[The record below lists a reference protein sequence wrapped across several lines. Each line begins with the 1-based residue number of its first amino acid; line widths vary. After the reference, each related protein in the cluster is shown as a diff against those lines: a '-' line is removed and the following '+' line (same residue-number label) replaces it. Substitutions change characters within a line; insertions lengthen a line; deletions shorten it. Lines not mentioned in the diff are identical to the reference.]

1 MNGIGFDKR
10 MVRSQDDARLR
21 EKIFSDGRLA
31 GCALTYTGKNLTIG
45 IGHMVVK
52 GRILAFDAAETVA
65 SDTTEA
71 AGYGRLKLVIDLTQT
86 ASETEFAQY
95 AWDWDYAATNSFPA
109 LTQDDINDGTH
120 TEYEMI
126 ICIVQFSSSN
136 IASITSDM
144 AQAVVGAG
152 LLWDGLSLPTTGYS
166 GAGPYTKAF
175 TVTGALTDTTKRYTL
190 FPDWSSTAATRAL
203 EKTAWNL
210 VDDYD
215 ITEANTL
222 TITVTAVPATAVPFS
237 LKEVV

>member
-10 MVRSQDDARLR
+10 VVRSQDDARLR

-71 AGYGRLKLVIDLTQT
+71 AGYGRLKLVIDLSQT
-86 ASETEFAQY
+86 ASETEFTQY

-120 TEYEMI
+120 TDYEMV
-126 ICIVQFSSSN
+126 ICIVRFTSSN
-136 IASITSDM
+136 ISSITSQM
-144 AQAVVGAG
+144 ATVSLTAPSTDFTATLSTTWTGA
-152 LLWDGLSLPTTGYS
+152 SAPYS
-166 GAGPYTKAF
+166 QNV
-175 TVTGALTDTTKRYTL
+175 TVTGLTGTRKIFVALAEGATDAEYLAAAAAQMRCTAKTT
-190 FPDWSSTAATRAL
+190 SQ
-203 EKTAWNL
+203 
-210 VDDYD
+210 V
-215 ITEANTL
+215 
-222 TITVTAVPATAVPFS
+222 TIKAHGTKPTVTLPIIVR
-237 LKEVV
+237 EVD